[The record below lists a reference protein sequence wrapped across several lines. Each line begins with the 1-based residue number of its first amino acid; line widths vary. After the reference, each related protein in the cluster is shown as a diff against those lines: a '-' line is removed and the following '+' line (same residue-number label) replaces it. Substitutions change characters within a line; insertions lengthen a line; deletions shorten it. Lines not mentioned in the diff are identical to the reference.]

1 MFKKVI
7 MSVLYFALF
16 SPLYTHAAEEQPA
29 NNGIDY
35 QYFALEPDI
44 ITNYIKS
51 GRQIGFIRVSVELL
65 VNSSMDYSAV
75 EMHAPII
82 RDRIITV
89 LGEQNEK
96 EIKSFSEREAIRL
109 RCLLEVNE
117 VLSAVIDAR
126 PVQDLH
132 FTKYMYQ

>member
-1 MFKKVI
+1 MLKKVLLCVFCL
-7 MSVLYFALF
+7 SLF
-16 SPLYTHAAEEQPA
+16 SPLNFVSAEEQGS
-29 NNGIDY
+29 NIRVDY
-35 QYFALEPDI
+35 QYFALDPDI
-44 ITNYIKS
+44 VTNYIKP
-51 GRQIGFIRVSVELL
+51 GQRIGFVRVSVDLL
-65 VNSSMDYSAV
+65 VNSTNDYLTV
-75 EMHAPII
+75 EKHAPLI

-117 VLSAVIDAR
+117 VISAVVGSQ

-132 FTKYMYQ
+132 FTKYLYQ